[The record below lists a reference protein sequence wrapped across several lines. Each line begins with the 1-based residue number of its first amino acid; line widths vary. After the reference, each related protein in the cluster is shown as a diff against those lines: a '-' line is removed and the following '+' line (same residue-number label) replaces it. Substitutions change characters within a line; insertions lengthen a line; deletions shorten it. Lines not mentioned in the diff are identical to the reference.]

1 MKRFILFCG
10 EIYRTIFRIEKKYIV
25 EIVKYIDN
33 GKEAT
38 LGVITQQEE
47 LVDKFEIMTY
57 SRRLAYGVAKSVN
70 LVKYNSKYD
79 IRVYE

>member
-1 MKRFILFCG
+1 MNRFILFCG
-10 EIYRTIFRIEKKYIV
+10 EIFRKIFRIEKKYIV
-25 EIVKYIDN
+25 EIVKYIDD
-33 GKEAT
+33 GKDAS

-57 SRRLAYGVAKSVN
+57 SRRLAYSVAKSVN
-70 LVKYNSKYD
+70 LVKYDSKYD